1 MRRRTLK
8 IKQRYEMKGPVMTLR
23 ETGTSE
29 RMGTE
34 LSDETRI
41 QTRETGIHVS
51 VSKRAIQNSKMI

>member
-1 MRRRTLK
+1 
-8 IKQRYEMKGPVMTLR
+8 MTLR
-23 ETGTSE
+23 GTGTSE

>member
-1 MRRRTLK
+1 
-8 IKQRYEMKGPVMTLR
+8 MTLR
-23 ETGTSE
+23 GTGTSE

-51 VSKRAIQNSKMI
+51 VSDRAFQNSRKI